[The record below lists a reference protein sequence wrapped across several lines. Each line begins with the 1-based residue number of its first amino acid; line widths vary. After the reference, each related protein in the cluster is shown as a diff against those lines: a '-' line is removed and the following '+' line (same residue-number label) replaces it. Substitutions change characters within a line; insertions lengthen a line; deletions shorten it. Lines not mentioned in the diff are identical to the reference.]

1 MMQITKVQKKYVFCS
16 HWFFQSFN
24 VTKHLYKHLLSVDVF
39 CCQAQTTGHDFE
51 KKTRK
56 LAASMG
62 PIPLEMYSVVMQ
74 KNVCEIPNSQRGVT
88 SPSKDH
94 CTDKLGSKYG
104 ANGAVVSR
112 KRGVSS
118 AVSPLQ
124 EAQLALRKG
133 PTTPWWFGEIR

>member
-1 MMQITKVQKKYVFCS
+1 MLFLVRQKK
-16 HWFFQSFN
+16 
-24 VTKHLYKHLLSVDVF
+24 
-39 CCQAQTTGHDFE
+39 
-51 KKTRK
+51 RK

-62 PIPLEMYSVVMQ
+62 VPFQ
-74 KNVCEIPNSQRGVT
+74 DNVQCSDAEKCMRNSKLQRGVT

-124 EAQLALRKG
+124 EAQLALRRVK
-133 PTTPWWFGEIR
+133 TPWWFREIRYTKLKETGRP